1 MVRTLTAL
9 DRGVVFLIR
18 WFVVLA
24 LMAMLVLLTL
34 GIFVRLVPVFSM
46 SGYDEVIEF
55 LVAWTV
61 FLGAVALWREGT
73 LFKVEL
79 VDLLGSVRL
88 VRLADLL
95 ARGLMLAFAIIFLR
109 EGWEFAAG
117 STETMP
123 FLFVSKQPWYAAMP
137 VAGLL
142 MTVYGIAGVVQWR
155 FARHAMPSKPPT
167 ADIPV

>member
-1 MVRTLTAL
+1 MVRALTAL

-24 LMAMLVLLTL
+24 LVAMLVLLAL

-61 FLGAVALWREGT
+61 FLGAVSLWREGT

-79 VDLLGSVRL
+79 VNLLGSVPL
-88 VRLADLL
+88 MRLANLL
-95 ARGLMLAFAIIFLR
+95 A
-109 EGWEFAAG
+109 AG
-117 STETMP
+117 
-123 FLFVSKQPWYAAMP
+123 
-137 VAGLL
+137 
-142 MTVYGIAGVVQWR
+142 
-155 FARHAMPSKPPT
+155 
-167 ADIPV
+167 